1 MMQTMIAMNG
11 KRRPNRGRAFT
22 RSMED
27 YDRLIREPWLA
38 RMIDEIRGGRED
50 VKGELPFRCAHYG
63 GFRDD
68 HRSQKDAL
76 PETFLFQTTVDV
88 DDKDKVAMAM
98 ERAMAMDKDETSMW
112 HGMLLNVELSARE
125 KLHIDIRMPIGMT
138 IEETQR
144 EYCKALGVPFDE
156 SCVTPERIIYIVD
169 VRQVKYRH
177 PDWYAV
183 LSEEERK
190 ERWAAFERRGLGKD
204 GREERGTMAM
214 PTTDVAGTVAAES
227 EKGSEPSNVTK
238 HFPPGGEGG
247 GLFKGI
253 AYSSIISRLLLAMGV
268 DGKPD
273 EGERNNYLYSL
284 ARELRYITD
293 FNVEKIISVL
303 PDWGLGAH
311 EVRATVMSAVN
322 SVRKKDVPQRLQRI
336 IQAIL
341 AEKAQMEDNG
351 EQEELPEELE
361 IPHKLPKF
369 FQTLVK
375 AYPQEYRAAALLAS
389 LPCLGA
395 LASRV
400 RSNYLDG
407 STHSPSFITCVVA
420 PQASGK
426 SFARHEFN
434 LLTDPI
440 KKTDLI
446 GREKEREYMEKRK
459 AAKNT
464 KNQPEDP
471 KAVIRLI
478 PATASN
484 AMILKRADY
493 AQGLHLL
500 TFAEEIDTL
509 TKGNKAGA
517 WSQKSDLYRMAFD
530 NAEWGQDYMSDNSY
544 SGQVQL
550 FYNLLI
556 CGTPNAMNRFFNDVE
571 DGLVSRVCFI
581 KLPDMLGTK
590 MPQFGGYRK
599 ADREYIKG
607 ITQTLAMGDGKDEDG
622 MMWMESKR
630 LSLAISSWLEDKRM
644 EFLQTQDNPA
654 LDVFRRRA
662 AVVGY
667 RAGMICWAIDG
678 KMTKEGV
685 DFAVWVANYML
696 YNLLDMF
703 GEAMNN
709 TLLNGELSHVSRGTK
724 VGSLLETLPES
735 FTKQMLIEQANSM
748 GIKTHAEMI
757 VHRWKKAGIVEKVGK
772 NVWKKVLRF

>member
-38 RMIDEIRGGRED
+38 QMIDEIRGGRED

-88 DDKDKVAMAM
+88 DDKDKVVMAM

-112 HGMLLNVELSARE
+112 HGMLLNVEMSARE

-183 LSEEERK
+183 LSEEERTK
-190 ERWAAFERRGLGKD
+190 RQKAFVDRGLTID
-204 GREERGTMAM
+204 GRKDPLRDPLPSPLPLNGEGVDSLEL
-214 PTTDVAGTVAAES
+214 
-227 EKGSEPSNVTK
+227 SNVIK
-238 HFPPGGEGG
+238 HFPLGGEGG
-247 GLFKGI
+247 GFFKGI

-284 ARELRYITD
+284 SRELRYITD

-303 PDWGLGAH
+303 PDWGLGVH
-311 EVRATVMSAVN
+311 EVRATVTSAVN

-336 IQAIL
+336 IQAIM
-341 AEKAQMEDNG
+341 AEKAQMEDGG

-361 IPHKLPKF
+361 IPHRLPKF
-369 FQTLVK
+369 FQTLIK

-400 RSNYLDG
+400 RSTYLDG
-407 STHSPSFITCVVA
+407 STHSPSFITCIVA

-434 LLTDPI
+434 LLTEPI
-440 KKTDLI
+440 KRADTI
-446 GREKEREYMEKRK
+446 GREREREYMEKRK

-590 MPQFGGYRK
+590 MPQFGAYRK
-599 ADREYIKG
+599 ADKEYIKG
-607 ITQTLAMGDGKDEDG
+607 ITQALTMGNGKDADG

-667 RAGMICWAIDG
+667 RAGMICWAIEG

-685 DFAVWVANYML
+685 DFALWVASYML
-696 YNLLDMF
+696 HNLLDMF
-703 GEAMNN
+703 GESMNK
-709 TLLNGELSHVSRGTK
+709 TLLNDELSRVSRGTK
-724 VGSLLETLPES
+724 VGSLLGCLPES
-735 FTKQMLIEQANSM
+735 FTKQMLIELANSM

-772 NVWKKVLRF
+772 NVWKKVLRL